1 MDKKLEI
8 LKEYIKSLDKA
19 AVAFSA
25 GVDSTFLL
33 KIAHEILGD
42 NVVAIT
48 AKSDFFPQREIE
60 GAINYCKKEGIRH
73 KLIELEIKNEISE
86 NPPNRCYLCKKEMF
100 KNFLQ
105 FSKNI
110 LEGSNVDDT
119 RDYRPGMQ
127 AVKELGIK
135 SPLLEVG
142 LTKREIRIL
151 SKEFNLPTAEK
162 PSFACLASR
171 FVYGEK
177 ITPQKLKMID
187 SAEEYLLNKGFRQ
200 IRVRL
205 HNNIARIE
213 ALPDEFEKLLEI
225 REDISYR
232 LKNLG
237 FVYVTMDLDGYK
249 TGSMGASL
257 K

>member
-8 LKEYIKSLDKA
+8 LKKYIKSLDKA

>member
-135 SPLLEVG
+135 SPLLEAG

-187 SAEEYLLNKGFRQ
+187 YAEEYLLNKGFRQ

-232 LKNLG
+232 LKELG

>member
-60 GAINYCKKEGIRH
+60 GAINYCKKECIRH

-135 SPLLEVG
+135 SPLLEAG

-232 LKNLG
+232 LKELG

>member
-135 SPLLEVG
+135 SPLLEAG

-232 LKNLG
+232 LKELG

>member
-60 GAINYCKKEGIRH
+60 GAINYCKKEGISH

-135 SPLLEVG
+135 SPLLEAG

-232 LKNLG
+232 LKELG

>member
-1 MDKKLEI
+1 
-8 LKEYIKSLDKA
+8 
-19 AVAFSA
+19 
-25 GVDSTFLL
+25 
-33 KIAHEILGD
+33 
-42 NVVAIT
+42 
-48 AKSDFFPQREIE
+48 
-60 GAINYCKKEGIRH
+60 
-73 KLIELEIKNEISE
+73 
-86 NPPNRCYLCKKEMF
+86 MF

-135 SPLLEVG
+135 SPLLEAG

-225 REDISYR
+225 REDI
-232 LKNLG
+232 
-237 FVYVTMDLDGYK
+237 
-249 TGSMGASL
+249 
-257 K
+257 